1 MVEVDSNCRDL
12 LFSECRF
19 AQNKGVLFALGTRIR
34 MENCL
39 IQHPDADQLGN
50 LETHLANEAT
60 GTKVVI
66 SNLPLGKKPHVGVD
80 SK

>member
-1 MVEVDSNCRDL
+1 
-12 LFSECRF
+12 
-19 AQNKGVLFALGTRIR
+19 

>member
-1 MVEVDSNCRDL
+1 MVEVDSDCKDL

-19 AQNKGVLFALGTRIR
+19 AQNNGVLFGLGTRIR

-39 IQHPDADQLGN
+39 IQHPNEDQLGN
-50 LETHLANEAT
+50 LETHLVNEAT
-60 GTKVVI
+60 STKVVFT
-66 SNLPLGKKPHVGVD
+66 NLPLGKKPHVGVD

>member
-1 MVEVDSNCRDL
+1 
-12 LFSECRF
+12 
-19 AQNKGVLFALGTRIR
+19 

-39 IQHPDADQLGN
+39 IQHPNEDQLGN

-60 GTKVVI
+60 STKVVFT
-66 SNLPLGKKPHVGVD
+66 NLPLGKKPHVGVD